1 MIDNVIRYIKNGK
14 FSSNLVFEREIPPK
28 PPALVDYKENVESL
42 LLHSALEKFGIKSL
56 YSHQAD
62 AYQAI
67 KSGRDTLITTPAAS
81 GKTLCYNLPIMEDM
95 INNPSVKALYLFP
108 IKALGYDQKKA
119 FETLAEQIPLGEKLT
134 AEIVDGDTGKQ
145 NRRKILKTPPNVI
158 ISNLD
163 IIHYS
168 MLPGISEWRNFLD
181 NLKYVVI
188 DEIHTYK
195 GIFGT
200 QAYNLLQRFLRLVP
214 NVQFVCASATIGNP
228 VDLVENFTGRKFYH
242 INKNGAE
249 RGKKNVLIFNPDIP
263 ESALAQ
269 YLLKINLDSGV
280 KTICFTK
287 SRKQTE
293 KIYAKLVA
301 GDPSRKNVVSSYR
314 AGFLPEERR
323 KIEQAFHKDTLK
335 AVVATSAIE
344 MGIDVGGVD
353 STILVGYPGS
363 LMSLWQRAGR
373 SGRSSKD
380 SLICLITSKDAL
392 DQYYAK
398 NPEELFTDKYEVVT
412 IDRENTNINS
422 KHILCAA
429 NEKPVGKNERY
440 YDIMKNDIE
449 KLASE
454 GRLFTDK
461 DGLKYV
467 SLERY
472 PHKNVDFRMA
482 GDTYTLVCNGI
493 VIGTNSGRRL
503 YTEHFENAVYLHRG
517 DYFIVKRVDHNKKEI
532 YLDPFRGN
540 YYTMPKINKETM
552 ILSKEMD
559 SDDKNIHAGFC
570 NLQVSEQLTGYDKIS
585 GKTGEKLQTI
595 DLEKEPVQFETK
607 GFYLIVTEK
616 AREKVE
622 ENNFNFMG
630 SIHALEH
637 SLIAMAPSFVLCDRS
652 DIAGISYPLHPQLE
666 SSAVFIYDSYAGGAG
681 ICSRVFEIIRPLL
694 ERTLKMIKSCDCEE
708 GCPSCIY
715 SPKCGSGNY
724 PLDKKGAEFLIEH
737 LLQENSLN
745 SRKGKIREIP
755 ANAKRISEKDDDVF
769 VFDVETKYSADEV
782 GGWKNADKMGISA
795 LVAYSMVHEK
805 YYIYEEND
813 IGDFI
818 KKLAAAKAVIGFNII
833 NFDFKVISGYAKDT
847 PEDFNRIL
855 KTVIK
860 IDLLQDIRNI
870 TGRRF
875 SLDNL
880 AQATINAQKSAD
892 GLQALKWYKEGQIK
906 KIIDYCKIDVDVT
919 RDLFL
924 YGINHN
930 KIYAAVNELIV
941 QIPVNWKHYHRL
953 YLSQHTTR

>member
-14 FSSNLVFEREIPPK
+14 FASSLAFEREISST
-28 PPALVDYKENVESL
+28 PPALIDYKNNIESI
-42 LLHSALEKFGIKSL
+42 LLHSALEKFGINSL
-56 YSHQAD
+56 YSHQVD

-67 KSGRDTLITTPAAS
+67 KSGHDTLITTPAAS

-108 IKALGYDQKKA
+108 IKALGYDQKKT
-119 FETLAEQIPLGEKLT
+119 FENFAEQIPLGEKLT
-134 AEIVDGDTGKQ
+134 AEIIDGDTGKQ
-145 NRRKILKTPPNVI
+145 NRRKILKTPPNVV

-200 QAYNLLQRFLRLVP
+200 QAYNLLHRFLRLAP
-214 NVQFVCASATIGNP
+214 HVQFICASATIGNP
-228 VDLVENFTGRKFYH
+228 VDLAENLTGRKFYH

-249 RGKKNVLIFNPDIP
+249 TGKKNVLIFNPDIP

-293 KIYAKLVA
+293 KIYARLVA
-301 GDPSRKNVVSSYR
+301 GDSSRKNVVSSYR

-323 KIEQAFHKDTLK
+323 KIEQAFHNDTLK

-380 SLICLITSKDAL
+380 SLICLISSKDAL
-392 DQYYAK
+392 DQYYAR

-412 IDRENTNINS
+412 IDKENSDINS

-429 NEKPVGKNERY
+429 NEKPVDRNEQY
-440 YDIMKNDIE
+440 YDIMKSDIE

-493 VIGTNSGRRL
+493 VIGTNSGKRL

-540 YYTMPKINKETM
+540 YYTMPKINKETL
-552 ILSKEMD
+552 ILSEMMN
-559 SDDKNIHAGFC
+559 SDDENIHAGFC

-607 GFYLIVTEK
+607 GFYLLITDE
-616 AREKVE
+616 ARESVE
-622 ENNFNFMG
+622 NNNFNFMG

-637 SLIAMAPSFVLCDRS
+637 SLIAMAPSFILCDRS

-694 ERTLKMIKSCDCEE
+694 ERTLKMIKSCECEE

-724 PLDKKGAEFLIEH
+724 PLDKKGAEFLIEY
-737 LLQENSLN
+737 LLQENTGGA
-745 SRKGKIREIP
+745 GKVDIKETFTDIR
-755 ANAKRISEKDDDVF
+755 NMTEKDYDVF

-795 LVAYSMVHEK
+795 LVAYSMINEQ
-805 YYIYEEND
+805 YYIYEENE
-813 IGDFI
+813 IEQFI
-818 KKLAAAKAVIGFNII
+818 EKLSAAKAVIGFNII
-833 NFDFKVISGYAKDT
+833 NFDFKVISGYMKNNTD
-847 PEDFNRIL
+847 DFSRIL
-855 KTVIK
+855 KSVMK
-860 IDLLQDIRNI
+860 IDLLHDIRNI

-880 AQATINAQKSAD
+880 AQATINAKKSAD
-892 GLQALKWYKEGQIK
+892 GLQALKWYKNGEIK

-924 YGINHN
+924 YGVEND
-930 KIYAAVNELIV
+930 KIYATVKELIV
-941 QIPVNWKHYHRL
+941 QIPVNWKHYHKL
-953 YLSQHTTR
+953 YSSQYTSG